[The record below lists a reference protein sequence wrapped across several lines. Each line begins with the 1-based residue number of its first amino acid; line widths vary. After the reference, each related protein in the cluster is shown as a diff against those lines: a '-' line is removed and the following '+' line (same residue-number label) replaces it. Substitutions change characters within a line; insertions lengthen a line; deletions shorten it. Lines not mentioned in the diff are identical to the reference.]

1 MPAASGLKGVY
12 RRHKKWK
19 AEARRPGDRRRHLGT
34 YETKETAAEAV
45 AAYMRGEEVGNRP
58 RMAQSGCKG
67 VYPSGKKF
75 VAQGHRQGQ
84 GSHYLGTFEDLETAA
99 AAVEAWER
107 GEDAGLEPRIA
118 ASGIKGVYQSGTKW
132 RAQGRR
138 PGEKQRHLGS
148 FVTKEEAANA
158 VAAHKAGSDAVTE
171 DCYGGILVMAAGA
184 QTAAGAAD
192 VQAVP
197 IA

>member
-12 RRHKKWK
+12 KRHKKWK

-34 YETKETAAEAV
+34 YETKESAAEAV

-118 ASGIKGVYQSGTKW
+118 ASGIKGVYQSGK
-132 RAQGRR
+132 
-138 PGEKQRHLGS
+138 
-148 FVTKEEAANA
+148 FVC
-158 VAAHKAGSDAVTE
+158 VYVTLKS
-171 DCYGGILVMAAGA
+171 YIYIYIYHGLYVMYSMH
-184 QTAAGAAD
+184 
-192 VQAVP
+192 
-197 IA
+197 

>member
-19 AEARRPGDRRRHLGT
+19 AEARRPGDRRKHLGT
-34 YETKETAAEAV
+34 YETKESAAEAV

-75 VAQGHRQGQ
+75 VAQGHRAGQ

-118 ASGIKGVYQSGTKW
+118 ASGIKGVYQSGKFVCCVCHFKILYTYIYIMSRML
-132 RAQGRR
+132 RAVYTNLLYLCTCTQA
-138 PGEKQRHLGS
+138 PSGELR
-148 FVTKEEAANA
+148 AAVLEKNNA
-158 VAAHKAGSDAVTE
+158 TWARS
-171 DCYGGILVMAAGA
+171 
-184 QTAAGAAD
+184 
-192 VQAVP
+192 
-197 IA
+197 